1 MVAMTA
7 AENEL
12 AEQIKKKEDTKI
24 FKSDNTNP
32 SKNTSELPKLSTT
45 NTGVDSQQ
53 VRTKPVSTHDASSAV
68 ASSVEPVATTARI
81 LLNDMKLSIGTV
93 LAMAL
98 FDSFSV

>member
-1 MVAMTA
+1 MVAVTA

-12 AEQIKKKEDTKI
+12 AEQMKKEEDTKI

-32 SKNTSELPKLSTT
+32 SKNTSELSKLSTT

-68 ASSVEPVATTARI
+68 ASSVEPVATTAPLHADTAERYEAQYW
-81 LLNDMKLSIGTV
+81 NGSGNGFV
-93 LAMAL
+93 
-98 FDSFSV
+98 